1 MNWISNR
8 RSPRLAACGASLA
21 IIGLF
26 AACGDDDD
34 DTVNPPE
41 ESEGMEIFRFDTFG
55 NEAFWTDDLHMNE
68 VIQTS
73 VSPVTALSV
82 GLKVDSEK
90 LPAGLLASADLNSP
104 ATTVELLRLDAVVG
118 LKATVEG
125 GTIQRFGITC
135 ALCHSNVDNSVMP
148 GIGRRLDGWANR
160 DLDPGRI
167 ISLSPFFDD
176 QPDVRATLQSWGP
189 GKYDAYFNYDG
200 MSDSVV
206 MPPIYGLQDV
216 PLETY
221 SGEGPISYWNAY
233 VAVTQMHGQGS
244 FSDARL
250 GINIQTSPDLVTP
263 KLPALLEYQL
273 SLETPA
279 PPMGSFDTAA
289 AARGQSVFQGNAQC
303 ASCHVPP
310 TFTDAGTTLHDPAT
324 TGTNGLRAQRG
335 TTDKYRTTPL
345 RGLWQHPPY
354 FHDGSAATL
363 TDVVNQYITTM
374 GLTLTEQE
382 KADLIEYLKSL

>member
-1 MNWISNR
+1 
-8 RSPRLAACGASLA
+8 
-21 IIGLF
+21 
-26 AACGDDDD
+26 
-34 DTVNPPE
+34 
-41 ESEGMEIFRFDTFG
+41 
-55 NEAFWTDDLHMNE
+55 
-68 VIQTS
+68 
-73 VSPVTALSV
+73 
-82 GLKVDSEK
+82 
-90 LPAGLLASADLNSP
+90 
-104 ATTVELLRLDAVVG
+104 
-118 LKATVEG
+118 
-125 GTIQRFGITC
+125 
-135 ALCHSNVDNSVMP
+135 
-148 GIGRRLDGWANR
+148 
-160 DLDPGRI
+160 
-167 ISLSPFFDD
+167 
-176 QPDVRATLQSWGP
+176 
-189 GKYDAYFNYDG
+189 
-200 MSDSVV
+200 
-206 MPPIYGLQDV
+206 
-216 PLETY
+216 
-221 SGEGPISYWNAY
+221 
-233 VAVTQMHGQGS
+233 MHGQGS

>member
-200 MSDSVV
+200 MSDPVV